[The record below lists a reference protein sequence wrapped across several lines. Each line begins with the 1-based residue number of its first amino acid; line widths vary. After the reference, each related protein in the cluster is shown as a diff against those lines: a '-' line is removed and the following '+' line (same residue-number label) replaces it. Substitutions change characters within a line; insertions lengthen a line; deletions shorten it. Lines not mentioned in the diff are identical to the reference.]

1 MARPSSPPEQPVVLL
16 VSVSGDVDG
25 CFILLHEFQE
35 FTGVQAR
42 VTVIKVLEGDEEIS
56 QESVESLLYGVSSG
70 LTAQLVLFVTHPN
83 PVLAWPQGTTV
94 GIGGSDQW
102 APKLGS
108 GTPRGASKGARTE
121 AIRGFFQCGILLGR
135 AA

>member
-25 CFILLHEFQE
+25 CFVLLHKFQE

-42 VTVIKVLEGDEEIS
+42 VTIIKVLEGDEEIS

-70 LTAQLVLFVTHPN
+70 LTAQLILFLIHSSL
-83 PVLAWPQGTTV
+83 VLAWPEGTTV

-102 APKLGS
+102 APKLRS
-108 GTPRGASKGARTE
+108 GTPR
-121 AIRGFFQCGILLGR
+121 
-135 AA
+135 